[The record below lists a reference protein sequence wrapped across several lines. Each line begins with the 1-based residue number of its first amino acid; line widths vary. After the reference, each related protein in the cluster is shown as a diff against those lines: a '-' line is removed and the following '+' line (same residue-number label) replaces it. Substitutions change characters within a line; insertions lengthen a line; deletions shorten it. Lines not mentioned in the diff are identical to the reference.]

1 MKIVNISIVLF
12 CTPIEQLETLFQSV
26 KDSPYLNEV
35 ICVDN
40 SPNEELR
47 QFIENQ
53 GLRYIRRPENPGY
66 GAGHNVGIKYSIKDN
81 IPYHLIVNPDVFMHK
96 NALRNLVKLLMS
108 KENIALCVPR
118 VIDEEGKL
126 TRSCKLLPTPLDLL
140 KRLPLVEKVF
150 EKIQPMNWVF
160 LIFQSLY
167 GRLIIQD
174 AACCFG

>member
-53 GLRYIRRPENPGY
+53 GLRYIRRPENLSY

-150 EKIQPMNWVF
+150 EKNSTYELGF